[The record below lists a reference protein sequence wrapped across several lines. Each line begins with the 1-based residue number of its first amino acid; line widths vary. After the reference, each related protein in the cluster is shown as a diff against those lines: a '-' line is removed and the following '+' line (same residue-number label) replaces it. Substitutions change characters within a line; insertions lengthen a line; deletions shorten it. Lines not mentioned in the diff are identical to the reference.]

1 MEYAVTEQ
9 EQYGIKVQTGRKWDA
24 TECIGPGWLMA
35 TAECS
40 GGDSGIQGLVA
51 L

>member
-9 EQYGIKVQTGRKWDA
+9 EQYGIKVQTGDA